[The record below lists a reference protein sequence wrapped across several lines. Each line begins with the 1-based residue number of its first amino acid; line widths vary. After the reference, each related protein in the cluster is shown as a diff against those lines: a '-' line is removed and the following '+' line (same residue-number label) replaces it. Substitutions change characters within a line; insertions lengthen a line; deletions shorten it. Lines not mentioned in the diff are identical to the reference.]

1 VNRAVPSAI
10 RFRSQAFST
19 SQRFRSKSKP
29 RGLIACRSHPWDFL
43 PKAFPSRRSRTPLEA
58 TLLPCSYPPAC
69 EDAPPEP
76 LSPPLSPTP
85 TLSRVCLDPCDDYAL
100 PFHVPKHASWSPWS
114 LDGKPSRSTSF
125 TYFEALIPSQ
135 VRSAP
140 IRVAPNRPSLLS
152 RAFAPLELS
161 PRAPRNLNPSEPQAI
176 RTPASPRR
184 VRQAIYRAATLQTR

>member
-1 VNRAVPSAI
+1 MPQPSVGFPPQSVPL
-10 RFRSQAFST
+10 T
-19 SQRFRSKSKP
+19 K
-29 RGLIACRSHPWDFL
+29 IAH
-43 PKAFPSRRSRTPLEA
+43 PSRGHV
-58 TLLPCSYPPAC
+58 LPCSYPPAC
-69 EDAPPEP
+69 ENAPLKP
-76 LSPPLSPTP
+76 LLPPLSPTP

-100 PFHVPKHASWSPWS
+100 PFHVPKHASWSPWG

-125 TYFEALIPSQ
+125 TYFEALIPPQ

-140 IRVAPNRPSLLS
+140 IRVAPSRPSLLS

-161 PRAPRNLNPSEPQAI
+161 PRAPRNLNPPEPQAV